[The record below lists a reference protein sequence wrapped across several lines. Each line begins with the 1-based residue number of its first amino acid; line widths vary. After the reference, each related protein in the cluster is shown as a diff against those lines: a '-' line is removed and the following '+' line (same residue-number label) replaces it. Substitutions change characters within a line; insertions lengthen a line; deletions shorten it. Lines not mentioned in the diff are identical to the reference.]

1 MYLFGNRVG
10 VQGKKSYTL
19 ELGNHKGADRG
30 QLRIIKNGSL
40 SLDTHC
46 SCVFVCV
53 YRANR

>member
-10 VQGKKSYTL
+10 VQGKTSYTL

-40 SLDTHC
+40 SLDTLQLC
-46 SCVFVCV
+46 VCV
-53 YRANR
+53 CLQS